1 MQQIQDYLIAVIQ
14 NIRIVLRHARL
25 NLAVSL
31 AEPVSGLLD
40 RYFSVF
46 SVISP
51 AIVARLNEFPF
62 ALLPD

>member
-1 MQQIQDYLIAVIQ
+1 VQQIQDYLIAVIQ

-46 SVISP
+46 
-51 AIVARLNEFPF
+51 
-62 ALLPD
+62 